1 MAKKKE
7 VYKVK
12 PLTEGKKNIIQALIN
27 EYDIETADDIQEAL
41 KDLLGGTIKSMM
53 ESEMDE
59 HLGYG
64 SYERTEDR
72 EPGDNYRNGTKK
84 KHVRSNYGEL
94 ELEVPQD
101 RNGSFEPQIVKKR
114 QKDISEIDQKI
125 ISMYAR
131 GLTTRQISDQ
141 IEELYGFECSEGFI
155 SDVTDKILQEIEDW
169 QNRPLDEIYPVLF
182 IDAVHFSV
190 REDNRILKKAAYV
203 ILAIR
208 MDGKKDVISLQI
220 GENES
225 SKYWL
230 GVLNELKNRGV
241 KDVMV
246 ICADGL
252 TGIKE
257 AITAAYPK
265 AEYQRCIVHQVRNTL
280 KYVPYKDM
288 KAFAADLKTIY
299 LAPNEKQGHA
309 NMERV
314 SEKWNP
320 KYPNAMKSWEQ
331 NWDVIS
337 PIFKFSTDVR
347 KVIYTTNAIE
357 SLNSTYKKL
366 NRQRSVF
373 PSEKALM
380 KSLYLSTLQATKKWT
395 QPLRNWGKVYGEFS
409 VMYED
414 RFPW

>member
-12 PLTEGKKNIIQALIN
+12 PLNENKKNIISALIE

-59 HLGYG
+59 HLGYEN
-64 SYERTEDR
+64 YERSDN
-72 EPGDNYRNGTKK
+72 DNYRNGTKRK
-84 KHVRSNYGEL
+84 TVRSNYGEFQID
-94 ELEVPQD
+94 VPQD
-101 RNGSFEPQIVKKR
+101 RQSSFEPKVVKKR
-114 QKDISEIDQKI
+114 QKDISGIDQQI

-131 GLTTRQISDQ
+131 GLTTRQISEQ
-141 IEELYGFECSEGFI
+141 IKEIYGFECSEGFI
-155 SDVTDKILQEIEDW
+155 SDVTDKILQEIDDW
-169 QNRPLDEIYPVLF
+169 QNRPLDDIYPVLF

-190 REDNRILKKAAYV
+190 RDDNRIRKLAAYV
-203 ILAIR
+203 ILAITL
-208 MDGKKDVISLQI
+208 DGKKDVISLQI

-230 GVLNELKNRGV
+230 GVLNDLKNRGV

-257 AITAAYPK
+257 AINAAYPD

-280 KYVPYKDM
+280 KYVSYKDM
-288 KAFAADLKTIY
+288 KNFASDLKTIY
-299 LAPNEKQGHA
+299 LAPNEQQGYD
-309 NMERV
+309 NLQRVKERWD
-314 SEKWNP
+314 E

-331 NWDVIS
+331 NWDILT
-337 PIFKFSTDVR
+337 PIFKFSADVR

-366 NRQRSVF
+366 NRQRTVF
-373 PSEKALM
+373 PSDKALL

-395 QPLRNWGKVYGEFS
+395 QPLRGWGKVYGEFA
-409 VMYED
+409 VMYEG
-414 RFPW
+414 RIPF

>member
-12 PLTEGKKNIIQALIN
+12 PLNENKKNIIAALIE

-59 HLGYG
+59 HLGYE
-64 SYERTEDR
+64 SYERSDN
-72 EPGDNYRNGTKK
+72 DNYRNGIKRKT
-84 KHVRSNYGEL
+84 VRSNYGEFQID
-94 ELEVPQD
+94 VPQD
-101 RNGSFEPQIVKKR
+101 RQSSFEPKIVKKR
-114 QKDISEIDQKI
+114 QKDISGIDQQI

-141 IEELYGFECSEGFI
+141 IEEIYGFECSEGFI

-169 QNRPLDEIYPVLF
+169 QNRPLDDIYPVMF

-190 REDNRILKKAAYV
+190 REDNRIKKLAAYV
-203 ILAIR
+203 ILAITLE
-208 MDGKKDVISLQI
+208 GKKDVISLQI

-230 GVLNELKNRGV
+230 GVLNDLKNRGV

-257 AITAAYPK
+257 AIAAAFPNT
-265 AEYQRCIVHQVRNTL
+265 EYQRCIVHQVRNTL
-280 KYVPYKDM
+280 KYVSYKDM
-288 KAFAADLKTIY
+288 KAFASDLKTIY
-299 LAPNEKQGHA
+299 LAPNEHQGYE
-309 NMERV
+309 NMQRV
-314 SEKWNP
+314 KEKWDE
-320 KYPNAMKSWEQ
+320 KYPNAMKSWEH
-331 NWDVIS
+331 NWDVLT
-337 PIFKFSTDVR
+337 PIFKFSSDVR

-366 NRQRSVF
+366 NRQRTVF
-373 PSEKALM
+373 PSDKALL

-395 QPLRNWGKVYGEFS
+395 QPLRGWGKAYGEFAI
-409 VMYED
+409 MYEG
-414 RFPW
+414 RIPL